1 MKCGQ
6 RRREPQKTLYYRLV
20 AKHLDEF
27 LAANPSLPKFVGN
40 RFEKFLRCGIP
51 EHGCFVFECW
61 FCKTEELIAF
71 SCKQRGV
78 CPSCSNRLMVIGARQ
93 MLGCLPGV
101 PYRHWVVSYPL
112 HLSKKLAFK
121 RGAILAAE
129 KAMILE
135 IRKWLESRGPRGGKF
150 GGVVVRH
157 RSGSDLN
164 LVIHMHLILMDGT
177 YEKCEESSDWGFAEG
192 PNIGQEQLDALAAE
206 LRTSLTNRLNKMG
219 IQDSATD
226 ATSQGNALDREP
238 LAGMAS
244 RAGGL
249 HLFVS
254 KPIPR
259 DDRRDLFET
268 CKYLL
273 RGFLEPE
280 RLGEEADGT
289 ITYTMSTATHKST
302 RFTPN
307 EFMMA
312 IASLLPRQNAPQSR
326 YIGVLAS
333 GSPLRKEILPET
345 LHIGNPEDS
354 QSLQGVP
361 TPKHDRP
368 RLNLGEFLAHTFG
381 QDHLICSTCI
391 YRLQYKG
398 TLYSAAEYRAYRG
411 TIAEP
416 PARAPPGASKQLAL
430 FS

>member
-1 MKCGQ
+1 
-6 RRREPQKTLYYRLV
+6 LYYRLV

-27 LAANPSLPKFVGN
+27 LAANPALPEFVGN
-40 RFEKFLRCGIP
+40 RFQKFLQCGIP

-61 FCKTEELIAF
+61 FCNTEELIAF

-78 CPSCSNRLMVIGARQ
+78 CPSCSNRLMVIGARE

-112 HLSKKLAFK
+112 QFSKKLAFK

-129 KAMILE
+129 RAMTLK
-135 IRKWLESRGPRGGKF
+135 IRRWLESRGPRGSKF

-177 YEKCEESSDWGFAEG
+177 YAKCEESSDWGFAEG
-192 PNIGQEQLDALAAE
+192 PSIGQEQLDALAAA
-206 LRTSLTNRLNKMG
+206 LRTSLTDCLNKMG
-219 IQDSATD
+219 IEDSATD

-289 ITYTMSTATHKST
+289 ITYTMSTATHKAT

-312 IASLLPRQNAPQSR
+312 IASLLPRQNAPQCR

-333 GSPLRKEILPET
+333 GSRLRKEILPEA
-345 LHIGNPEDS
+345 LHIDNPEDT

-361 TPKHDRP
+361 APNHDKP
-368 RLNLGEFLAHTFG
+368 RLNLGEFLALTFG
-381 QDHLICSTCI
+381 RDHLICSTCI
-391 YRLQYKG
+391 YRLQYKA

-430 FS
+430 FN